1 MSRPPHCVS
10 GDANGGYSTS
20 CPGVTSKSSSFTPA
34 FLPNTGGNYLHRSF
48 NPGESTM
55 NDMAR
60 TNALADCNTIVDM
73 SLRLGRFI
81 MCVVAALI
89 FAFGFA
95 LLTSNK
101 KTLTYVYENKL
112 AANETLSA
120 KASSVV
126 EDYNTLFG
134 YIVFGGGKVFE
145 VFCETLIFPT
155 LATYLHNCS
164 LYPGDQPARMH
175 SVAKTR
181 CIFWGLKTVIILM
194 NVGFTSLYVGQTT
207 LDPSATTRRLTASDE
222 LTEMLNQMETPWAM
236 DSDADLLHSI
246 LRTSLTGFTTP
257 FDFENTCK
265 SVEQG
270 NKSAEQQWEV
280 WPDDVDTTSVS
291 FSFPSHPWN
300 SALLKLDTIV
310 PTKTAEMLMRDNLD
324 NRKKNGITDD
334 WDPVELYSIFQQ
346 SIANLGLAGA
356 LVDAATPLSLE
367 DLIRAVA
374 GDLKVILSARARL
387 SDLILRLQH
396 RKVAEDVEFITLA
409 ISIPF
414 EADNAGTTL
423 CGASGCVYATRASVL
438 EEFHMH
444 PHVSIASNKKDVNSA
459 LVYSATSQYVL
470 DFGAAEQAPHEVL
483 TLSLS
488 KLTWQLSP
496 LHLRYDAACAADD
509 EYHCLGL
516 SLPLATDEGALLV
529 GKEALSTQH
538 TVHPVA
544 LVTLHPA
551 MITDTSRS
559 DNDALT
565 SWHRMVS
572 SNGKLMHPSSFK
584 CNSLVDAYL
593 MHLESNNFYL
603 DGQRT
608 QDILSAAL
616 FYLLQRG
623 VPTLYADVMSR
634 RRLVLSAVMVSNGS
648 GPGNDT
654 AAADTIDIEVNVP
667 TATAYVTVA
676 GCIFIVLLSMCVI
689 YLPTSRVRLS
699 PDTTPAAQ
707 YVQILTDDLYP
718 DLVHKKRLRF
728 ANGDCLLF
736 NEYVVDSIVL
746 HAKRDQSKTI
756 YL

>member
-1 MSRPPHCVS
+1 MSRPSHCVPAPS
-10 GDANGGYSTS
+10 CADAAAL
-20 CPGVTSKSSSFTPA
+20 KSSSFTPA
-34 FLPNTGGNYLHRSF
+34 FLPNTVGDGDYLHQTF
-48 NPGESTM
+48 EPGESTM
-55 NDMAR
+55 NDMAH
-60 TNALADCNTIVDM
+60 TNALTDCNTIVDM
-73 SLRLGRFI
+73 SLRLERFV

-112 AANETLSA
+112 AANETLAA
-120 KASSVV
+120 KASFVV

-175 SVAKTR
+175 SVTKTR

-207 LDPSATTRRLTASDE
+207 LNPSATTRRLTASDE
-222 LTEMLNQMETPWAM
+222 LTGILMQMETPWAV
-236 DSDADLLHSI
+236 DSDEDLLHSI
-246 LRTSLTGFTTP
+246 LRTSVTGFTTP
-257 FDFENTCK
+257 FDFDNTCQSVDQGNK
-265 SVEQG
+265 SVEQ
-270 NKSAEQQWEV
+270 QWGV

-291 FSFPSHPWN
+291 FSFPSHAWN
-300 SALLKLDTIV
+300 SALFKSDITV
-310 PTKTAEMLMRDNLD
+310 PTKSAEIVLRDILD
-324 NRKKNGITDD
+324 NRKKNAITND

-346 SIANLGLAGA
+346 SILKLGLTND
-356 LVDAATPLSLE
+356 VDDAATPLSLE
-367 DLIRAVA
+367 ELIRAVA
-374 GDLKVILSARARL
+374 DDLKVVLSARARL

-396 RKVAEDVEFITLA
+396 REVAEDVEFTTLT
-409 ISIPF
+409 ISVPF
-414 EADNAGTTL
+414 ETDNTGTTL
-423 CGASGCVYATRASVL
+423 CGASGCVYATSASVL
-438 EEFHMH
+438 EELHMH
-444 PHVSIASNKKDVNSA
+444 PHVSFASYKKDENSA

-470 DFGAAEQAPHEVL
+470 NLEAAEQAPYEVL

-488 KLTWQLSP
+488 KLTWTFSP
-496 LHLRYDAACAADD
+496 LHLRYDVACADD
-509 EYHCLGL
+509 DRYHCLGL
-516 SLPLATDEGALLV
+516 SLPLATEKGALLV
-529 GKEALSTQH
+529 GQEALSTQH

-544 LVTLHPA
+544 LVTLRPA

-565 SWHRMVS
+565 SWHRIVL
-572 SNGKLMHPSSFK
+572 SNGNFVRTSSFE
-584 CNSLVDAYL
+584 CNSIVDAYL
-593 MHLESNNFYL
+593 THLESNNFYL
-603 DGQRT
+603 DGQKT
-608 QDILSAAL
+608 QDMLLAAL

-623 VPTLYADVMSR
+623 VLTPYADVMSR
-634 RRLVLSAVMVSNGS
+634 RRLVLSAVVASNGS
-648 GPGNDT
+648 GLSNDT
-654 AAADTIDIEVNVP
+654 AVADTIDIEVNVP
-667 TATAYVTVA
+667 TATALVTVA
-676 GCIFIVLLSMCVI
+676 GCIFVVLLSMCVV
-689 YLPTSRVRLS
+689 YLPTSRVKLS

-728 ANGDCLLF
+728 TNGDCLLF

-746 HAKRDQSKTI
+746 HAKRDQSKKI

>member
-1 MSRPPHCVS
+1 MSRPSHYVPAKA
-10 GDANGGYSTS
+10 GIANGGFSTS
-20 CPGVTSKSSSFTPA
+20 CVGITSKSSSFTPA
-34 FLPNTGGNYLHRSF
+34 FLANTGGDGNYLHRSF
-48 NPGESTM
+48 EPGESTM
-55 NDMAR
+55 DDMAR
-60 TNALADCNTIVDM
+60 TNAVADCNTIVDM
-73 SLRLGRFI
+73 SLRLGRFV

-134 YIVFGGGKVFE
+134 YIVFGGGKIFE

-207 LDPSATTRRLTASDE
+207 LNPSATTRRLTSSDE
-222 LTEMLNQMETPWAM
+222 STRMLMQMEPPRAM

-246 LRTSLTGFTTP
+246 LRTSVTGFTTP
-257 FDFENTCK
+257 FDFENTCQ
-265 SVEQG
+265 SVEQE
-270 NKSAEQQWEV
+270 NKSAEQQWGV

-291 FSFPSHPWN
+291 FSFPSHAWN
-300 SALLKLDTIV
+300 SALLKSDTIL
-310 PTKTAEMLMRDNLD
+310 PTKTAELLLRDELYIR
-324 NRKKNGITDD
+324 RKNAIIND

-346 SIANLGLAGA
+346 SIVKLGLASA

-367 DLIRAVA
+367 ELIRAVA

-387 SDLILRLQH
+387 GDLKLRLQH
-396 RKVAEDVEFITLA
+396 REVAEDVEFTTLT
-409 ISIPF
+409 ISVPF
-414 EADNAGTTL
+414 ETDNTGTTL
-423 CGASGCVYATRASVL
+423 CGASGCVYATSASVL
-438 EEFHMH
+438 DELHMH
-444 PHVSIASNKKDVNSA
+444 PHVSFASNKKEVNSA

-470 DFGAAEQAPHEVL
+470 DLGAAEQAPHEVL

-488 KLTWQLSP
+488 KMTWKFSP
-496 LHLRYDAACAADD
+496 LHLRYDAACADDD

-516 SLPLATDEGALLV
+516 SLPLATEKGVLLV
-529 GKEALSTQH
+529 GKKALSTQH

-544 LVTLHPA
+544 LVTLHSA
-551 MITDTSRS
+551 VITDASRF
-559 DNDALT
+559 DDDALT
-565 SWHRMVS
+565 SWHRIVS
-572 SNGKLMHPSSFK
+572 SNGKLMRPSLFE

-593 MHLESNNFYL
+593 THLESNHFYL

-608 QDILSAAL
+608 QEMLSAAL

-623 VPTLYADVMSR
+623 
-634 RRLVLSAVMVSNGS
+634 SNGS
-648 GPGNDT
+648 GPGSDDT
-654 AAADTIDIEVNVP
+654 AVADTTDIEVNVP
-667 TATAYVTVA
+667 TATALVTVA

-689 YLPTSRVRLS
+689 YLPTSRVKLS

-746 HAKRDQSKTI
+746 HAKRDQSKKI
-756 YL
+756 HL